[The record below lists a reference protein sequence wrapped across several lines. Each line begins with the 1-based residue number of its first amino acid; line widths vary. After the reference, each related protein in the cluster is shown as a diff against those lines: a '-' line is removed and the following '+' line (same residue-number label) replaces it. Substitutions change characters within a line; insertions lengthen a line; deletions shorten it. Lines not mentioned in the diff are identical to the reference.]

1 MKKIIKGFLALA
13 LSSFFA
19 LGAAACSGDVVK
31 EGSKIQ
37 KCSITLSYTDDGEVK
52 DRTLGFELYLNF
64 APATI
69 EHFKY
74 LAENGYFNGSAVSS
88 VSSYLEFGAFELKDG
103 VYTSI
108 DDKYSSLVTAEYA
121 KDKTIGKNGTPRY
134 TDLFN
139 IVGEFEANGFG
150 GNKLTLSSGALVVKR
165 DYSKD
170 ANNTYY
176 DTGRGTMAVVFGSG
190 SYFNVASKYA
200 IIGKI
205 VSDDATDDEESSLN
219 FAKTL
224 MSDYS
229 SDDNGNTYYYFGYN
243 SDDEELN
250 RKIENYGRQ
259 YMKDDDGVYYR
270 LDGNGKYTI
279 ELDAKDDDDLIDAFS
294 DNSVYMQ
301 VLPYGAITIKSVTFE

>member
-1 MKKIIKGFLALA
+1 MKKIFKGVMALA
-13 LSSFFA
+13 LSSLVA
-19 LGAAACSGDVVK
+19 VGVSACSGDIVK

-37 KCSITLSYTDDGEVK
+37 NCSITLSYFSDGEVK
-52 DRTLGFELYLNF
+52 ERMLGFELYLNF

-74 LAENGYFNGSAVSS
+74 LAENGYFNGSAISS

-108 DDKYSSLVTAEYA
+108 DEKYTSLINAQYA
-121 KDKTIGKNGTPRY
+121 KDKKIGKNDTPRY
-134 TDLFN
+134 TDKFN

-170 ANNTYY
+170 ANNSYY
-176 DTGRGTMAVVFGSG
+176 DTGRGTMAITFGSG
-190 SYFNVASKYA
+190 SYFNSSTKFA

-205 VSDDATDDEESSLN
+205 VSDDASDDEESSID
-219 FAKTL
+219 FAKSL
-224 MSDYS
+224 MSDF
-229 SDDNGNTYYYFGYN
+229 DADENGNTYYYFAYE

-250 RKIENYGRQ
+250 AKIENYGRQ
-259 YMKDDDGVYYR
+259 YMKDDDGAYYR
-270 LDGNGKYTI
+270 LDSNGAYSI
-279 ELDAKDDDDLIDAFS
+279 ALDSEDDDALLDAFS
-294 DNSVYMQ
+294 DNSVFMQ
-301 VLPYGAITIKSVTFE
+301 VLPYGAITVKSISFE